1 MVKRSF
7 VALDSNMVI
16 FFLMIRTVLNVSSG
30 FKLFNNKVGRHGDV
44 WDHASRVT
52 RRTDVVRSEGKRR
65 LEVCS
70 CVFFQNRPST
80 LNILA
85 KLQSLVVG
93 RWSNAYGTPPSCSL
107 LFVEVGRVDGRL
119 QAVLVVPTQ
128 RGKLFITL

>member
-52 RRTDVVRSEGKRR
+52 RRTDVVRSEGKSR
-65 LEVCS
+65 L
-70 CVFFQNRPST
+70 
-80 LNILA
+80 
-85 KLQSLVVG
+85 
-93 RWSNAYGTPPSCSL
+93 
-107 LFVEVGRVDGRL
+107 
-119 QAVLVVPTQ
+119 
-128 RGKLFITL
+128 